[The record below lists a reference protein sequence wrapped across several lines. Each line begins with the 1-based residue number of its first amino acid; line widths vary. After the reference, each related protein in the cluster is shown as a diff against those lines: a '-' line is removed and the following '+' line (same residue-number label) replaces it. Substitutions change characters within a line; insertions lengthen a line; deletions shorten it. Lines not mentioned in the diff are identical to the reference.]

1 MDPIS
6 AAASVIGLLGA
17 AAKVSEVLFKFIRNV
32 KEAPKLARNVLMEVS
47 DVSAC
52 LTQLQR
58 YLQGTLSTSTS
69 QEQLLMVEQLVV
81 TLSTCVLVFSEL
93 EETVDS
99 LKPVEPMQP
108 WRLAQWLLKEQAI
121 SALMVRMQQSKLSL
135 SLMLTTLTCSSFG
148 QAQASAS
155 QLTTLVQQV
164 LESNLDMSRRMAN
177 LEMQTLGQAR
187 SSAPTLTA
195 LSIARDDDSIS
206 TMRVAKDYT
215 KHRSTLLQS
224 GDNIKETGGGAS
236 ALSTTTESLQF
247 GFTFD
252 QDLHNSRPY
261 VRAMKK
267 NLVWSAASST
277 LHTIGWSCM
286 SGVSLADV
294 SAISVVRLPVHPL
307 ELWNGQKYIGTEIDN
322 SSAFQKAHTTA
333 IDNVNDGN
341 YSHSKYESRSLEAR
355 QGITL
360 YTCAH
365 LIAQSSRLDLGEGQS
380 KEVPLAVD
388 RPSLRPT
395 LVLLLGAA
403 MSGKSTVFQ
412 RLRINQCLGVNET
425 ERLRM
430 RYIII
435 LSLFDVLFE
444 AKTHYKMQ
452 IPNHVLKQRPVQCL
466 E

>member
-1 MDPIS
+1 
-6 AAASVIGLLGA
+6 
-17 AAKVSEVLFKFIRNV
+17 
-32 KEAPKLARNVLMEVS
+32 
-47 DVSAC
+47 
-52 LTQLQR
+52 
-58 YLQGTLSTSTS
+58 
-69 QEQLLMVEQLVV
+69 
-81 TLSTCVLVFSEL
+81 
-93 EETVDS
+93 
-99 LKPVEPMQP
+99 
-108 WRLAQWLLKEQAI
+108 
-121 SALMVRMQQSKLSL
+121 MVRRTQGSDITILIYFYIS
-135 SLMLTTLTCSSFG
+135 SSFG

-267 NLVWSAASST
+267 NLVWSVASST
-277 LHTIGWSCM
+277 LHTIGWSYM
-286 SGVSLADV
+286 SGVSLANV
-294 SAISVVRLPVHPL
+294 SAISVIRLPVHPL

-322 SSAFQKAHTTA
+322 NLAFQKAHTTA

-355 QGITL
+355 QGIAL

-380 KEVPLAVD
+380 KKVPLAVD
-388 RPSLRPT
+388 RMSFRPK
-395 LVLLLGAA
+395 LILLLGTTPS
-403 MSGKSTVFQ
+403 MYQ
-412 RLRINQCLGVNET
+412 
-425 ERLRM
+425 
-430 RYIII
+430 
-435 LSLFDVLFE
+435 LSD
-444 AKTHYKMQ
+444 
-452 IPNHVLKQRPVQCL
+452 
-466 E
+466 